1 MRRREFIT
9 LLGGAAAA
17 WPVVARAQQ
26 AKVVTV
32 GYLTPG
38 SPEAIDS
45 PGLTTFRE
53 GLRELGYVE
62 GQNLVLEQRSAEGQ
76 IERLPVLA
84 AELVRLHV
92 DVIVAVATPA
102 ARAAQQTTRT
112 IPIVGAS
119 MGDPVSDGLVESLAR
134 PGGNI
139 TGTTFLGPE
148 LVPKRLALLRELLPK
163 ASRVGA
169 IWHPGAFS
177 DRTSKV
183 MMSDA
188 TAAAAT
194 LGLQL
199 QYVAVRGPG
208 DLDGAFAEMAND
220 RAEALF
226 TFPSPMLYGARQH
239 IVGLAATH
247 RLPAGYNSRDFV
259 QAGGLM
265 AYGSSLAALGRRTAI
280 YVDKILKGA
289 KPADLPVERTS
300 HVRARDQSQDRE
312 GARAG
317 GAAVSSAARRRGG
330 RMRSMLAVVGTE
342 PTEQCCNITTV

>member
-1 MRRREFIT
+1 
-9 LLGGAAAA
+9 
-17 WPVVARAQQ
+17 
-26 AKVVTV
+26 
-32 GYLTPG
+32 
-38 SPEAIDS
+38 
-45 PGLTTFRE
+45 
-53 GLRELGYVE
+53 
-62 GQNLVLEQRSAEGQ
+62 
-76 IERLPVLA
+76 
-84 AELVRLHV
+84 
-92 DVIVAVATPA
+92 
-102 ARAAQQTTRT
+102 
-112 IPIVGAS
+112 

-208 DLDGAFAEMAND
+208 DLNGAFAEMAND

-239 IVGLAATH
+239 IVDLAATH

-265 AYGSSLAALGRRTAI
+265 AYGSSLAALRRRTAI
-280 YVDKILKGA
+280 YVDKILKGGSPPTCRSSSQPRSSSRSISRPRRRSGWRCRCFFSSA
-289 KPADLPVERTS
+289 PTRWSNEA
-300 HVRARDQSQDRE
+300 ARISRCL
-312 GARAG
+312 G
-317 GAAVSSAARRRGG
+317 GAAATGRSRRVRSS
-330 RMRSMLAVVGTE
+330 
-342 PTEQCCNITTV
+342 PTGCGASAC